1 MSTVYLLDSYALIYR
16 SYFAFISRPLTNKN
30 GQNVSA
36 IYGFFRNIKTALDRY
51 KIEHI
56 AAAFDSRAPT
66 FRHAMYS
73 EYKATR
79 PKAPEDLHTQ
89 VPMIEE
95 ILSALGI
102 PALYCEGFEADDI
115 IATVC
120 RLCAESGNSC
130 RILSGDK
137 DLMQL
142 ISPDVE
148 MMRSDKAGGWEHI
161 DERGVLSEWGV
172 TSAQMLDL
180 LSLMGDTADNV
191 PGVAG
196 VGIKT
201 AVKLINEYGT
211 LENLYARAEEI
222 PGAAGKKIRAGKD
235 SAFFSKKLIELRRD
249 TPLFIGGK
257 KITSANDLLD
267 VCSTAGLDYSRA
279 ADALMKA
286 GVPNIAK
293 IYGASEEAVKKTVSR
308 GGDLF
313 ASQAGGSA
321 ETARDALPAPSTA
334 DSAQEILPLKKN
346 TGDYTALVSARELA
360 VFIDSILSGDKKTAF
375 DLETDS
381 LDTAAARWVGF
392 SLSAQQGKAVYVPL
406 AQSGCAQADSDAVS
420 IEDAKSE
427 IAKLFQ
433 NKDCVIIMHNGKFD
447 LEVLRA
453 QGMRFAAGGGDR
465 PDAQIFDTMIAA
477 WLLEADRSSFSL
489 ESLSRAKLGLETIA
503 YKDIVPKGSTFADV
517 PLDKAVQYAAEDAD
531 LTRQLYEYYEPKI
544 REQKLEDLFWSI
556 EMPLVPILA
565 EMELEGIRLET
576 EELACYGAE
585 LGAKIKTVEREI
597 YDIVGHEFNIASPQQ
612 LQDVLF
618 TERKLPTGKKTKT
631 GFSTDI
637 AVLEDLAA
645 LDPVP
650 RKILE
655 YRTLTKLKSTYVD
668 ALIPLAD
675 SRSRVHTSFMQT
687 GTATG
692 RLSSRD
698 PNLQN
703 IPVREE
709 EGRKIRSAF
718 AAEKGKILV
727 SADYSQIELVILA
740 HLSEDEHLCRAFL
753 SGGDVHRTTAALIF
767 GKPESDVT
775 PDMRRAAKTINFGV
789 MYGMSAFR
797 LANALD
803 ISRAQAQD
811 FLSAYNATY
820 AGVQDYFT
828 RVIEK
833 AEKTGY
839 VETIF
844 GRRRALPAITSRNR
858 VEKAGAE
865 RIAKNTPIQGSAAD
879 IVKKAMIALDA
890 ALKNR
895 AAALG
900 AKSYRSAKLLLQ
912 VHDELILECA
922 ERDADE
928 TRALVK
934 EVMEGV
940 ITLRVPLK
948 VSVEHGTRWGDFH

>member
-36 IYGFFRNIKTALDRY
+36 VYGFFRNIKTALDRY
-51 KIEHI
+51 NIEHI
-56 AAAFDSRAPT
+56 AAALDSRVPT
-66 FRHAMYS
+66 FRHEMYA

-79 PKAPEDLHTQ
+79 PKAPEDLHAQ

-102 PALYCEGFEADDI
+102 PALYCEGFEADDV

-142 ISPDVE
+142 ISPTVE
-148 MMRSDKAGGWEHI
+148 MLRSDKAGGWEHI
-161 DERGVLSEWGV
+161 DERGVLAEWGV

-180 LSLMGDTADNV
+180 LSLTGDSSDNV

-211 LENLYARAEEI
+211 LENLYAKADAI
-222 PGAAGKKIRAGKD
+222 PGAIGKKIRDGKE
-235 SAFFSKKLIELRRD
+235 SAFFSKKLIELRGD
-249 TPLFIGGK
+249 APLAVDGK
-257 KITSANDLLD
+257 KIMSAKELLD

-279 ADALMKA
+279 ADALVKA

-293 IYGASEEAVKKTVSR
+293 MYGASEDAVKKTVSR
-308 GGDLF
+308 GLF
-313 ASQAGGSA
+313 EPDAADTGEAAPDASPAPQAG
-321 ETARDALPAPSTA
+321 

-346 TGDYTALVSARELA
+346 TGDYTALTSARELA
-360 VFIDSILSGDKKTAF
+360 AFIGSILAGGKKAAF

-381 LDTAAARWVGF
+381 LDTVTARWIGF
-392 SLSAQQGKAVYVPL
+392 SLSAQKGRAVYVPL
-406 AQSGCAQADSDAVS
+406 SQDGALLDTDAVS
-420 IEDAKSE
+420 KEDAVRELS
-427 IAKLFQ
+427 KLFL

-453 QGMRFAAGGGDR
+453 QGMPFSSDSAGA
-465 PDAQIFDTMIAA
+465 PDAKIFDTMIAA

-517 PLDKAVQYAAEDAD
+517 PLDKAVSYAAEDAD
-531 LTRQLYEYYEPKI
+531 LTWQLYEYYEPKI
-544 REQKLEDLFWSI
+544 REQKLEGLFWNI

-565 EMELEGIRLET
+565 GMELEGIRLET
-576 EELACYGAE
+576 EELARYGAE
-585 LGAKIKTVEREI
+585 LGAKIKTAEREI

-612 LQDVLF
+612 LQEVLF
-618 TERKLPTGKKTKT
+618 VERKLPTGKKTKT

-645 LDPVP
+645 LDSVP

-703 IPVREE
+703 IPVRDD
-709 EGRKIRSAF
+709 EGRKIRNAF

-740 HLSEDEHLCRAFL
+740 HFSGDERLCGAFL
-753 SGGDVHRTTAALIF
+753 SGGDVHRATAALIF
-767 GKPESDVT
+767 GKAESDVT

-797 LANALD
+797 LAHALS
-803 ISRAQAQD
+803 ISRTRAQE
-811 FLSAYNATY
+811 FLNAYNATY

-833 AEKTGY
+833 AEQTGY

-865 RIAKNTPIQGSAAD
+865 RVAKNTPIQGSAAD

-895 AAALG
+895 AATLG
-900 AKSYRSAKLLLQ
+900 AKLLLQ

-922 ERDADE
+922 ERDAAE
-928 TRALVK
+928 TSALVK
-934 EVMEGV
+934 EVMESV
-940 ITLRVPLK
+940 IALRVPLK